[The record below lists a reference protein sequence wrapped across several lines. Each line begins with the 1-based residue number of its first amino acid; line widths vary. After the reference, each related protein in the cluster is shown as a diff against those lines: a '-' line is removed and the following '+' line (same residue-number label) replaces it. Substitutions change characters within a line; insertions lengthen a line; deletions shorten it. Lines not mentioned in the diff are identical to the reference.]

1 MNTNNEFITIKFADL
16 DIIAHKKTGLINYT
30 KLCKDLKCS
39 NNNNH
44 FKSMV
49 TSNSKIWDI
58 IILYEHNE
66 DLINYPRNV
75 KTLVDLNIFKMFL
88 HGVSPK
94 YFGTY
99 GPQYLFT
106 FVVMNS
112 NINYYKYV
120 NRIKFNI
127 TDCSKITDT
136 GIEYGYEF

>member
-1 MNTNNEFITIKFADL
+1 MKTNNEFITIKFADL
-16 DIIAHKKTGLINYT
+16 NIIMHKETNLINYT

-44 FKSMV
+44 FKNMV
-49 TSNSKIWDI
+49 VSNSKIWDI
-58 IILYEHNE
+58 IILYEHND
-66 DLINYPRNV
+66 DLINYPRNI
-75 KTLVDLNIFKMFL
+75 KTLVDLNIFKTFL

-106 FVVMNS
+106 FVVMIS

-120 NRIKFNI
+120 NRIKFDISNYG
-127 TDCSKITDT
+127 KITDT